1 MCSADEKLVILLVE
15 SWNSAD
21 RKLCSADDKLGSADD
36 KLWCLT

>member
-21 RKLCSADDKLGSADD
+21 CKLGSADS
-36 KLWCLT
+36 KLGAAD